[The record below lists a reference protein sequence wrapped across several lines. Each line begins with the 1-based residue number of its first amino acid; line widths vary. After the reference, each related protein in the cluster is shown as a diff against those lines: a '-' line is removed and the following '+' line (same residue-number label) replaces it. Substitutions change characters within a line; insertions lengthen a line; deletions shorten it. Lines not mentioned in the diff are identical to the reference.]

1 MPSLSSRLV
10 TGLLIVTRYRHR
22 LDSPAKV
29 ERYVREHSVRPTPYA
44 PPRRLD
50 RKVALSVDTREGWTC
65 YRVVPRHA
73 PKPTQQVLYLHGGGF
88 IGEILPMHWS
98 LIAKLANQG
107 PAEVTV
113 PIYPL
118 APHSTA
124 SQTVPVAT
132 DIAAELMA
140 RHGTR
145 NVTLMGDSAGGNIV
159 LGIAQMLRQ
168 RGVPQPRQ
176 LVLISP
182 GLDASKSNPAIAS
195 VARYDRVLSVA
206 GSAAST
212 RRYLGALDSR
222 DPLVSPLY
230 ADLTGLAPMVL
241 FSGTHDIHN
250 PDARDFAARAR
261 DAGVSIDYHEEP
273 GAQHEF
279 PLLPTAE
286 GAAARNLI
294 AAVVGSA
301 SPQRSE
307 WTGKGTKLAPPSQR
321 LSDVCLTGL
330 GGGQVDA
337 SGRSLNRRSF
347 AQQQV
352 FLRHRQ
358 VLAGLQEMGG

>member
-10 TGLLIVTRYRHR
+10 TGLLIVTRARHR
-22 LDSPAKV
+22 RGSPANV
-29 ERYVREHSVRPTPYA
+29 ERYVREHSVRPAPYA

-50 RKVALSVDTREGWTC
+50 RKVALSVDTRQCWTR
-65 YRVVPRHA
+65 YTAVPRNA

-88 IGEILPMHWS
+88 IREIIPMHWS
-98 LIAKLANQG
+98 LIAKLATKG

-124 SQTVPVAT
+124 CQTVPVAT
-132 DIAAELMA
+132 DIAADLIA
-140 RHGTR
+140 RHGAQ

-159 LGIAQMLRQ
+159 LGVAQTLRR
-168 RGVPQPRQ
+168 RGLPQPRQ

-182 GLDASKSNPAIAS
+182 VLDLSQSNPAIVS
-195 VARYDRVLSVA
+195 VARHDHVLGVA
-206 GSAAST
+206 GSAACG
-212 RRYLGALDSR
+212 RLYIGELDIK

-261 DAGVSIDYHEEP
+261 DAAVPVDYHEEP
-273 GAQHEF
+273 GAQHVY

-286 GAAARNLI
+286 GASARTLI
-294 AAVVGSA
+294 TALVGSA
-301 SPQRSE
+301 ADGLSIAQR
-307 WTGKGTKLAPPSQR
+307 
-321 LSDVCLTGL
+321 
-330 GGGQVDA
+330 
-337 SGRSLNRRSF
+337 
-347 AQQQV
+347 
-352 FLRHRQ
+352 
-358 VLAGLQEMGG
+358 

>member
-1 MPSLSSRLV
+1 VPSLSSRLV

-22 LDSPAKV
+22 LDSPSKV
-29 ERYVREHSVRPTPYA
+29 ERYVRERSVRPAPYA

-50 RKVALSVDTREGWTC
+50 RKVAFSVDTRRGWTC
-65 YRVVPRHA
+65 YRVVPRNA
-73 PKPTQQVLYLHGGGF
+73 PKPTQRVLYVHGGGF
-88 IGEILPMHWS
+88 IHEIIPLHWS
-98 LIAKLANQG
+98 LIAKIANKG

-132 DIAAELMA
+132 DIAADLMA
-140 RHGTR
+140 RSGAQ

-159 LGIAQMLRQ
+159 LGIAQTLRQ
-168 RGVPQPRQ
+168 CGLPQPRH

-182 GLDASKSNPAIAS
+182 VLDMSKSNPAIAS
-195 VARYDRVLSVA
+195 VAGYDRMLSVA
-206 GSAAST
+206 GSTAST
-212 RRYLGALDSR
+212 QLYIGELDSK

-230 ADLTGLAPMVL
+230 ADLTGLAPMIL

-250 PDARDFAARAR
+250 PDARDFVARAR
-261 DAGVSIDYHEEP
+261 AAGVSVDYHEEP
-273 GAQHEF
+273 GAQHVY

-301 SPQRSE
+301 SPGETSPANGPGRARS
-307 WTGKGTKLAPPSQR
+307 
-321 LSDVCLTGL
+321 
-330 GGGQVDA
+330 
-337 SGRSLNRRSF
+337 
-347 AQQQV
+347 
-352 FLRHRQ
+352 
-358 VLAGLQEMGG
+358 